1 MSAPKADI
9 GEAIDN
15 FKCLIFNSVKLANDL
30 SQCTWAR
37 LTSFSQILPPLFR
50 VPLCLKDRIV
60 KVQTTL
66 VASPRNHMRTS

>member
-37 LTSFSQILPPLFR
+37 LTSFSQILPPSFEFR
-50 VPLCLKDRIV
+50 FV
-60 KVQTTL
+60 
-66 VASPRNHMRTS
+66 